1 VSETAQFETPM
12 APLPQPEAPHAAA
25 PSVALGRGR
34 RPGALT
40 WVALAVA
47 GLFLLPIASVLVNL
61 FLPSEGTWQHLSQTV
76 LPGYLVNTALLALGV
91 GIGVPVIGAGT
102 AWLVTLCHFPGQRVF
117 EWALILPLA
126 VPAYVMAYSYTDV
139 LQFTG
144 PVQSLLRE
152 MTGWQAG
159 DYWFP
164 EIRSLGGATA
174 MLILVL
180 YPYAYVLSRAAPPG
194 RASSGWPCRWPARR
208 SPPVR
213 RSP

>member
-1 VSETAQFETPM
+1 V
-12 APLPQPEAPHAAA
+12 APQAA
-25 PSVALGRGR
+25 PRVTLGRGR

-76 LPGYLVNTALLALGV
+76 LPSYLANTALLALGV

-102 AWLVTLCHFPGQRVF
+102 AWLVTLCRFPGQRVF

-126 VPAYVMAYSYTDV
+126 VPAYVMAYSYTDF

-152 MTGWQAG
+152 ATGWQAG
-159 DYWFP
+159 DW
-164 EIRSLGGATA
+164 
-174 MLILVL
+174 
-180 YPYAYVLSRAAPPG
+180 PG
-194 RASSGWPCRWPARR
+194 TTGSRR
-208 SPPVR
+208 SAPWAGPR
-213 RSP
+213 PC